1 MSLHSHCLYFG
12 ASLYKRKL
20 GVTVYLGSVS
30 LELGSAQAP
39 VQDIDTEMHSKMK
52 DAYIHVL
59 VSTQA
64 IFSVCFQCS
73 VIAYKVLPF
82 WAVPVSLSLL
92 QSHGE

>member
-39 VQDIDTEMHSKMK
+39 VQDIDTEMHSEM
-52 DAYIHVL
+52 
-59 VSTQA
+59 
-64 IFSVCFQCS
+64 
-73 VIAYKVLPF
+73 
-82 WAVPVSLSLL
+82 
-92 QSHGE
+92 QSK